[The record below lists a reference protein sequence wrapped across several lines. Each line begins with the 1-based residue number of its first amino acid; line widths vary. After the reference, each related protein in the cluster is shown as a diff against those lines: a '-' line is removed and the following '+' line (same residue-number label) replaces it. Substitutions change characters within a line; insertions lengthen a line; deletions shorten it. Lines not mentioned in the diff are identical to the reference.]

1 MYVRVC
7 VRAGMCVGTVER
19 KGGLCIA
26 YTVLGLYEGVVD
38 SMVCVCV
45 CVCVYVCVFS
55 ISKVKQIRNSKQVV
69 QVMISSIINKH
80 GETQRNEV

>member
-1 MYVRVC
+1 VCVRVC
-7 VRAGMCVGTVER
+7 ERAGMCVGTVER
-19 KGGLCIA
+19 KGGLFIF
-26 YTVLGLYEGVVD
+26 YTVSGLYEGVVD
-38 SMVCVCV
+38 SMVCVC
-45 CVCVYVCVFS
+45 VCVFS

>member
-1 MYVRVC
+1 VC

-19 KGGLCIA
+19 KGGLFIA
-26 YTVLGLYEGVVD
+26 YTVSGLYEGVVD

-45 CVCVYVCVFS
+45 CVCVFS

-69 QVMISSIINKH
+69 QVMISSTTNKH
-80 GETQRNEV
+80 DETQRNEV